1 MGGCQ
6 SQELTGDGEGL
17 RVGDGLPGAA
27 CPREGLSPPCCAF
40 RFVQFNLLSGLRG
53 GQRAMEKVA
62 MSKRLPSR
70 SSLRQL
76 RRQAKDLLTAYRG
89 GEPAALARFRVS
101 LPRLAGASDAT
112 VLAAGFTL
120 QDAQHVLAME
130 HGFASSGDLRRHV
143 EGAAGDSWQAALDAV
158 KAGDHRRLSL
168 LIAGEPDLPGRR
180 PPGDNTLL
188 HVASWSKE
196 VEIVRL
202 LLRAGADVNAR
213 AGEGWMPL
221 HNAAEGNHVGNL
233 MALLAGGAD
242 VHAEACGDG
251 GTALAHA
258 LFGGA
263 REAADILAARAVVP
277 ANLRVAAGLG
287 DLGRLRA
294 CFDDGGAL
302 RSEAGRQ
309 RGFYRH
315 HAEYPEW
322 TPRDDPQEILDEG
335 LVYAC
340 LNGRG
345 DAVALLLDR
354 GANVNGMPYHMAGLH
369 AAVRATT
376 RPSSRRC
383 WRAGLIPRCATACTT
398 ARPTAGRG
406 RSSAR
411 RSGICSRRRTRP
423 RWSRTSGAPEPSLFD
438 LIDAGME
445 EGVAQQL
452 AAGADPSARR
462 TRRIQ
467 ISGRGI
473 SEVEESALEAA
484 AVAGQRGIAERLAAA
499 GAEVDLQAAAFLDRV
514 DQLSGLLGDGH
525 PDDRRDAFGRTAL
538 HLAILGGAEPA
549 ARWLILRGAAFRPSP
564 TRSAL
569 ALRRCTWRRQR
580 GLPPGCSI
588 SSSPLGPR

>member
-1 MGGCQ
+1 
-6 SQELTGDGEGL
+6 LYN
-17 RVGDGLPGAA
+17 
-27 CPREGLSPPCCAF
+27 
-40 RFVQFNLLSGLRG
+40 FNLLSGLRG

-76 RRQAKDLLTAYRG
+76 RRQAKDLLTDYRG

-120 QDAQHVLAME
+120 QDAQRVLAVE
-130 HGFASSGDLRRHV
+130 HGFASWGDLRRHV

-180 PPGDNTLL
+180 QPGENTLL

-221 HNAAEGNHVGNL
+221 HNAAEGNHVENL
-233 MALLAGGAD
+233 MALLEGGAD

-322 TPRDDPQEILDEG
+322 TPRDDPQEILDEA

-345 DAVALLLDR
+345 DAVELLLDR
-354 GANVNGMPYHMAGLH
+354 GANVNGMPYNMAGLH
-369 AAVRATT
+369 AAVQGNHPAIVQALLARGAD
-376 RPSSRRC
+376 PSLRDRMHD
-383 WRAGLIPRCATACTT
+383 GTPH
-398 ARPTAGRG
+398 G
-406 RSSAR
+406 
-411 RSGICSRRRTRP
+411 
-423 RWSRTSGAPEPSLFD
+423 WSRALERQEIRDLLAPLTSAAVAQQRSAEPSLFD

-445 EGVAQQL
+445 ERVAQRL
-452 AAGADPSARR
+452 AAGADPNARR
-462 TRRIQ
+462 TRRVQ

-484 AVAGQRGIAERLAAA
+484 AAAGQRGVGERLAAA

-514 DQLSGLLGDGH
+514 DQLSRLLGDGH

-538 HLAILGGAEPA
+538 HLAILGGAETA
-549 ARWLILRGAAFRPSP
+549 ARWLIQRGASVQTFADTFSFGAQALHVAAAAGA
-564 TRSAL
+564 SARML
-569 ALRRCTWRRQR
+569 DLLITAGAQVNEVRNPGTPLRVALKHGQHATAAHLRAR
-580 GLPPGCSI
+580 GAVE
-588 SSSPLGPR
+588 